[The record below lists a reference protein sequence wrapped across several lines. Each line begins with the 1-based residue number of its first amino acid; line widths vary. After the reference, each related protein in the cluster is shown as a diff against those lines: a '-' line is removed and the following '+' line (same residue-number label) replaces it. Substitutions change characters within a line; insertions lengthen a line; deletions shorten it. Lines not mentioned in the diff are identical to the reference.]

1 MLWTSSSS
9 KKLSSQ
15 TRYTHIHTPKWLNK
29 NSPTSQHRSILS
41 LREQRD
47 LNISLLISEKWE
59 QHPFMSN
66 YLMKLI
72 LLVPST
78 NLLTLKDELDVSF
91 YLVSPHNFHNQINT
105 LLLQGQV
112 LQTSKDASKI
122 KNLLRLYSISNTQ
135 GTFSKP
141 TLRLIILEQQNKISS
156 YGRMIFFEAKYTQT
170 KFQGT
175 NKRGS
180 LEKTDFQ
187 F

>member
-1 MLWTSSSS
+1 
-9 KKLSSQ
+9 
-15 TRYTHIHTPKWLNK
+15 
-29 NSPTSQHRSILS
+29 
-41 LREQRD
+41 
-47 LNISLLISEKWE
+47 
-59 QHPFMSN
+59 
-66 YLMKLI
+66 MKLI

-156 YGRMIFFEAKYTQT
+156 YGRMIFFEAKYTKT